1 MLSVERNTIESH
13 STLGEKRSRRG
24 SVQSN
29 PVLVLPF
36 RFDPRESILN
46 TTALS
51 PPPVSGAPKPQP
63 KNLHLRLRS
72 DSGLSLHTNQSA
84 FRQYTDYNP
93 DGSTRSVAV
102 SKRPL
107 SFDEAGHADNIS
119 LGSGSAH
126 FRDHSPRGRSIPNF
140 FDRDVIK
147 LAFCNPTTGQRL
159 CRFAQTRHCAA
170 DVEFLLK
177 VDEYTRALGSMTNLI
192 GHISTH
198 FTGVAA
204 TSPLRLP
211 ADLSANLK
219 ASTKHCARSVLP
231 PLERLYQDAKASVEE
246 RLAKSLYPDF
256 IKYQL
261 SQCMR
266 SSLSVS
272 RSLTGGFKSAY
283 PGLGDAFCLTNPLEP
298 DNPVVYASDGLLRM
312 SGFSRHDVMNKN
324 CRIMQGIYT
333 DNDTTRRIREAV
345 SLGQEAAE
353 LIVNHRKDGSPYWNL
368 LFVCPL
374 RENGSVRYYLGAQI
388 NVSES
393 MGSDY
398 KDILR
403 ILNFTLP
410 GEDLSPRTIPTQ
422 ERPVWKAPV
431 GQNEWMSEKAPSLR
445 SPIKRSHRHRFFRR
459 FSRKSRPDRPPPRPT
474 TPSTSTSASAA
485 EDPPSA
491 KRRAFTTRNP
501 QLERETDEFS
511 TPYSRF
517 FVLRYAPVS
526 PSQQHLSTDK
536 RHSLPRLPVAFCS
549 SFALELL
556 GLKVTDADAII
567 GRDIFSVLADYI
579 NSPSVN
585 RSLRVN
591 VTDKIAAGETIS
603 VDLMASANAPS
614 KQQPPKHSRTGSAIR
629 TGGPALLESESS
641 RPRLSDTLDR
651 GAEILSHV
659 FFGPKMR
666 KLVSHWAPL
675 EDGQGAVGWVVVVLT
690 PATVTA

>member
-1 MLSVERNTIESH
+1 MLSAERNTIESL
-13 STLGEKRSRRG
+13 STLGENRSRRG
-24 SVQSN
+24 SAQSN

-72 DSGLSLHTNQSA
+72 DSGLSFHMNQSA

-119 LGSGSAH
+119 LGSGSTH
-126 FRDHSPRGRSIPNF
+126 FRDYSPRGRSIPNF

-159 CRFAQTRHCAA
+159 CRFAQSRHCAA

-177 VDEYTRALGSMTNLI
+177 VDEYTRALESMTNLI
-192 GHISTH
+192 GHISTN

-211 ADLSANLK
+211 ADL
-219 ASTKHCARSVLP
+219 
-231 PLERLYQDAKASVEE
+231 LYQDAKTSVEE

-283 PGLGDAFCLTNPLEP
+283 PGLGDAFCLTDPLEP

-393 MGSDY
+393 IGSDY

-410 GEDLSPRTIPTQ
+410 GEDLSPQTIPTQ

-431 GQNEWMSEKAPSLR
+431 EQNES
-445 SPIKRSHRHRFFRR
+445 
-459 FSRKSRPDRPPPRPT
+459 RPPPRPT
-474 TPSTSTSASAA
+474 TSSTSTSASAA

-491 KRRAFTTRNP
+491 KRRAFTTRNC

-536 RHSLPRLPVAFCS
+536 RRNLPRLPVAFCS

-556 GLKVTDADAII
+556 GLKPTDADTII
-567 GRDIFSVLADYI
+567 GRDIFSVLADCI

-585 RSLRVN
+585 RSLRAN

-603 VDLMASANAPS
+603 VDLMASADAPS

-629 TGGPALLESESS
+629 TGGPASLESETS

-659 FFGPKMR
+659 FFGSKMR
-666 KLVSHWAPL
+666 KLS
-675 EDGQGAVGWVVVVLT
+675 ES
-690 PATVTA
+690 